1 MQTPIKVLFG
11 LIPKKEEES
20 VLFRVHE
27 KAPFLISI
35 ADILEKYKV
44 EAILVKDYEKDKEVS
59 IDLFS
64 IFYIEY
70 ID

>member
-1 MQTPIKVLFG
+1 MKVLFG

-44 EAILVKDYEKDKEVS
+44 EAILYK
-59 IDLFS
+59 
-64 IFYIEY
+64 
-70 ID
+70 